1 MINTGIFFVGNC
13 IFIFKGVFIMQK
25 NSSVRKVAVT
35 AIMSAMAIVLMF
47 LDFSIPIMPSFIKLD
62 FSELPGLITSFALG
76 PVWGVAVCF
85 VKNLIIGLL
94 KTQTGYIGE
103 LSNFILGA
111 TFVAVAGL
119 VYKHNKSRKS
129 ALIGALVGAL
139 AMAAISLPSN
149 YFVIYPIYTKM
160 MPIEAILGAYQAIW
174 GGATSLLKALIIF
187 NVPFTFFK
195 GLCNTVLTFLIYK
208 KISPI
213 LKGKEI

>member
-1 MINTGIFFVGNC
+1 
-13 IFIFKGVFIMQK
+13 MQK
-25 NSSVRKVAVT
+25 NSSVRKIAVT
-35 AIMSAMAIVLMF
+35 AIMSAMAVVLMF

-62 FSELPGLITSFALG
+62 FSELPALITSFALG
-76 PVWGVAVCF
+76 PVWGIAVCF
-85 VKNLIIGLL
+85 IKNLIVGLL

-111 TFVAVAGL
+111 TFVAVAGF
-119 VYKHNKSRKS
+119 VYKHKKSRKT
-129 ALIGALVGAL
+129 AFIGALIGAL

-149 YFVIYPIYTKM
+149 YFIIYPIYTKM
-160 MPIEAILGAYQAIW
+160 MPIEAILEAYQSIYH
-174 GGATSLLKALIIF
+174 GATSLFKALLIF

-195 GLCNTVLTFLIYK
+195 GLCNTLLTFLIYK

>member
-1 MINTGIFFVGNC
+1 M
-13 IFIFKGVFIMQK
+13 KK
-25 NSSVRKVAVT
+25 NSSVRKIAVT
-35 AIMSAMAIVLMF
+35 AVMSAMAIVLMF
-47 LDFSIPIMPSFIKLD
+47 LDFSIPMIIPSFIKLD

-85 VKNLIIGLL
+85 IKNLIIGLI

-111 TFVAVAGL
+111 TFVAIAGL
-119 VYKHNKSRKS
+119 VYKHKKSRKS
-129 ALIGALVGAL
+129 ALIGALLGAV

-160 MPIEAILGAYQAIW
+160 MPIEAILGMYQAIW

-195 GLCNTVLTFLIYK
+195 GLCNALLTFLIYK

-213 LKGKEI
+213 LKGKDI

>member
-1 MINTGIFFVGNC
+1 M
-13 IFIFKGVFIMQK
+13 KK
-25 NSSVRKVAVT
+25 NGSLRKLAVT

-47 LDFSIPIMPSFIKLD
+47 LDFSVPVMPSFIKLD
-62 FSELPGLITSFALG
+62 FSELPALITSFALG
-76 PVWGVAVCF
+76 PVWGIAVCF
-85 VKNLIIGLL
+85 IKNLIIGLL
-94 KTQTGYIGE
+94 KTQTGFIGE

-119 VYKHNKSRKS
+119 VYKHNKNRKTAFVG
-129 ALIGALVGAL
+129 ALIGAL

-160 MPIEAILGAYQAIW
+160 MPIEAILGMYQAISKS
-174 GGATSLLKALIIF
+174 ATSLFRALLIF

-195 GLCNTVLTFLIYK
+195 GLCNTLLTFLIYK

>member
-1 MINTGIFFVGNC
+1 
-13 IFIFKGVFIMQK
+13 MQK
-25 NSSVRKVAVT
+25 NSSVRKSSVRKVAVT
-35 AIMSAMAIVLMF
+35 AIMSAMAVVLMF
-47 LDFSIPIMPSFIKLD
+47 FDFSIPIMPSFIKLD
-62 FSELPGLITSFALG
+62 FSELPALITSFALG
-76 PVWGVAVCF
+76 PVWGIAVCF
-85 VKNLIIGLL
+85 IKNLIIGLL
-94 KTQTGYIGE
+94 KTSTGYIGE

-111 TFVAVAGL
+111 TFVAVAGF

-129 ALIGALVGAL
+129 AFIGALVGAL

-149 YFVIYPIYTKM
+149 YFVIYPIYEKM
-160 MPIEAILGAYQAIW
+160 MPIEAILGMYQEIW
-174 GGATSLLKALIIF
+174 NGATSLFKALLIF